1 MKKYKLS
8 IVLIVLIIV
17 ALLYNLFKKNID
29 TNQLVKHESVE
40 QSITNEEKSIIKIY
54 IYNVSDDKVEER
66 EISVN
71 NKNLIDYDEYVKL
84 VLENSKFIN
93 EDMKLL
99 AVYNLE
105 SGDIVIKLSEEFKKL
120 SNTTLKNLQDSITK
134 TLKIA
139 FPSIGNVIIQVD
151 TNI

>member
-1 MKKYKLS
+1 MKKFKVS
-8 IVLIVLIIV
+8 FVLIILIIL
-17 ALLYNLFKKNID
+17 AILYNLFKKNID
-29 TNQLVKHESVE
+29 TSQLVKHENVQKSL
-40 QSITNEEKSIIKIY
+40 TDEKISTIKIY
-54 IYNVSDDKVEER
+54 LYNANDDKVEEK

-84 VLENSKFIN
+84 VLENSEFIT

-105 SGDIVIKLSEEFKKL
+105 SSDIVIKLSEEFKKL

-139 FPSIGNVIIQVD
+139 FPNIGNVIIQVD

>member
-1 MKKYKLS
+1 
-8 IVLIVLIIV
+8 
-17 ALLYNLFKKNID
+17 
-29 TNQLVKHESVE
+29 
-40 QSITNEEKSIIKIY
+40 
-54 IYNVSDDKVEER
+54 
-66 EISVN
+66 
-71 NKNLIDYDEYVKL
+71 
-84 VLENSKFIN
+84 
-93 EDMKLL
+93 MKLL

-139 FPSIGNVIIQVD
+139 FPNIGNVIIQVD